1 MEEVKKSAEQYVI
14 EFSAL
19 KFKKKIGFGH
29 SSQVFRGE
37 WRGREV
43 AIKKIKDDMSSPGAE
58 K

>member
-29 SSQVFRGE
+29 SS
-37 WRGREV
+37 
-43 AIKKIKDDMSSPGAE
+43 
-58 K
+58 